1 MNALLLAVALSQ
13 PPHLKQIEV
22 ERKYWNAP
30 ASRGGGAIES
40 GKSSVDP
47 ATRTF
52 HLGWNYEWG
61 KGNHNRCDAVMK
73 IDFVGNDDVKV
84 TMTADWDTHGFANG
98 REYFI
103 STGSVFDR
111 PQCAPNGTC
120 HATIESTMK
129 ASDVKGSV
137 VFGEDGGSIEL
148 RFVMSDQK

>member
-1 MNALLLAVALSQ
+1 MNALLLAVALAQ

-40 GKSSVDP
+40 GKSTVDP
-47 ATRTF
+47 STRTF
-52 HLGWNYEWG
+52 RLGWNYEWG
-61 KGNHNRCDAVMK
+61 HGNHNHCDAVMK
-73 IDFVGNDDVKV
+73 IERAGDDVKV
-84 TMTADWDTHGFANG
+84 TMTADWDTRGFANG

-103 STGSVFDR
+103 SAGSSFDR

-120 HATIESTMK
+120 HATVESTMK

-148 RFVMSDQK
+148 RFVYDP